1 MNHRVANRVMME
13 SLHTDNRETK
23 KAEFQWKGKM
33 QHANIVKAVETITMT
48 GKDQVDPNH
57 MKFVKRGCK

>member
-1 MNHRVANRVMME
+1 MME
-13 SLHTDNRETK
+13 SLDNDSKVTK

-33 QHANIVKAVETITMT
+33 QHANIVKAVETMTMT
-48 GKDQVDPNH
+48 GKSQVDPKH

>member
-1 MNHRVANRVMME
+1 MNNQIANTVME
-13 SLHTDNRETK
+13 SLHTDSRETK

-48 GKDQVDPNH
+48 GKNQVDPKH
-57 MKFVKRGCK
+57 MKFIKRGCK

>member
-1 MNHRVANRVMME
+1 MME
-13 SLHTDNRETK
+13 SLDNDSKVTK
-23 KAEFQWKGKM
+23 RAEFQWKGKM

>member
-1 MNHRVANRVMME
+1 ME
-13 SLHTDNRETK
+13 SLDTDSKKTD

-48 GKDQVDPNH
+48 GKGQVDPKH